1 MDQGLLEVA
10 KLHAEA
16 KKIIAT
22 ALKECSHP
30 SLKPEDHEGNATA
43 ILARLAHANIL
54 VEKYEPEQE
63 KMSET
68 IIWIDASK
76 AKPDDDRDVLGM
88 FYGIVAM
95 VYWDAEANTFRFT
108 QEGKPTDGIKYWTE
122 VPSGPQ

>member
-43 ILARLAHANIL
+43 ILARLAHANLLIERYKPGSKDE
-54 VEKYEPEQE
+54 VIQ
-63 KMSET
+63 
-68 IIWIDASK
+68 WIDAGK
-76 AKPDDDRDVLGM
+76 EEPDDEIAVLMVIEECERPFFGYKIGDQWFHDCGDVVA
-88 FYGIVAM
+88 GIV
-95 VYWDAEANTFRFT
+95 VYWADLPA
-108 QEGKPTDGIKYWTE
+108 
-122 VPSGPQ
+122 VPE